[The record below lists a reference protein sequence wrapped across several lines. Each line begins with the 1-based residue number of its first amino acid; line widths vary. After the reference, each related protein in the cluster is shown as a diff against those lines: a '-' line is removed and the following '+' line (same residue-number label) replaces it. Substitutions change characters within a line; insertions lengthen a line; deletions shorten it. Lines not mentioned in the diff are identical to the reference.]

1 MTTQRRKKPTIA
13 SPPVVEL
20 DEREKQIQKDYQW
33 VLHDRT
39 IQRQQAGNV
48 VAVHK
53 GRIWGVGANHAA
65 ALAAALQSPNCP
77 SRQELALVYVEGQA
91 IA

>member
-48 VAVHK
+48 VAVPL
-53 GRIWGVGANHAA
+53 GPGTVTVVGTPR
-65 ALAAALQSPNCP
+65 STTP
-77 SRQELALVYVEGQA
+77 
-91 IA
+91 